1 MGVLFET
8 HHFSYPSYAPDG
20 IASPKNVL
28 SAAKRARGVVIKHQ
42 GQSFATQFEE
52 KLSRRTPKPKRKPKR
67 KSTAVKKPDRLSSS
81 ASKPTKTKKDDKK
94 EPDQTNYDWIWI
106 VLVILAVVGLLISIL
121 IWVMRNRS
129 KVDPPPR
136 VHRQMRHGRHQ
147 ARV

>member
-42 GQSFATQFEE
+42 GQNFATQFEE
-52 KLSRRTPKPKRKPKR
+52 KLSRRSPKPKRKPKR
-67 KSTAVKKPDRLSSS
+67 KAATVKKPDKLSSS
-81 ASKPTKTKKDDKK
+81 VSKPTKTKKEQ

-106 VLVILAVVGLLISIL
+106 VLIILAVV
-121 IWVMRNRS
+121 
-129 KVDPPPR
+129 
-136 VHRQMRHGRHQ
+136 
-147 ARV
+147 